1 MISPASPAAAII
13 ITGFILYLRAASR
26 EAANSRSA
34 VLSIEAAPEGVRAT
48 SVESVIVAAADSI
61 SPAEAALSGPIS
73 SDVREEA
80 RFFIKNE

>member
-1 MISPASPAAAII
+1 M
-13 ITGFILYLRAASR
+13 
-26 EAANSRSA
+26 
-34 VLSIEAAPEGVRAT
+34 IEAAPEAVRAT
-48 SVESVIVAAADSI
+48 SVDSVIVAAADRI